1 MLGNLDVMMWSANGK
16 RDGSKPRQFSADELL
31 NVERGLSSNIS
42 TEVRKDSCISIQLEN
57 RSIDLEADCKDT
69 RDLWIAA
76 LKWLIQK
83 RRH

>member
-1 MLGNLDVMMWSANGK
+1 MMWSANGK
-16 RDGSKPRQFSADELL
+16 KDGGRPRQFSADELL

-42 TEVRKDSCISIQLEN
+42 TEVRRDSCISIQLEN
-57 RSIDLEADCKDT
+57 RSIDLEADSKGT
-69 RDLWIAA
+69 REVWIDA